1 LPPIHIYRAPFNIGD
16 DDDLTEERFAPEIW
30 SEIKRIAEE
39 KKEKFLKALDTGV
52 DDNRS
57 PLEAARRAWFKKK
70 VKEFSPEDHPETI
83 PPAFTEAEC
92 NVFGHICPVFF
103 AAEAMTETEEER
115 RIGRRQLSFKTMMRI
130 VRRDDYRCQHCQK
143 KLHDNEVEFDHIIPV
158 GG

>member
-57 PLEAARRAWFKKK
+57 PLEAA
-70 VKEFSPEDHPETI
+70 S
-83 PPAFTEAEC
+83 
-92 NVFGHICPVFF
+92 
-103 AAEAMTETEEER
+103 
-115 RIGRRQLSFKTMMRI
+115 
-130 VRRDDYRCQHCQK
+130 
-143 KLHDNEVEFDHIIPV
+143 
-158 GG
+158 